1 MTNYQDI
8 VSYNIT
14 LSITKDFFIL
24 KDLNSLDSTDGN
36 ASSSFSTP
44 YPPNHLN
51 GNFRGPTP
59 AGSFYSGPSNSS
71 RESSLTPVH
80 MRRMS
85 TPRVDSP
92 RLDSYRYR

>member
-1 MTNYQDI
+1 MMLFI
-8 VSYNIT
+8 EI
-14 LSITKDFFIL
+14 LLTKNFFIL
-24 KDLNSLDSTDGN
+24 KDLNSLDTTDGN
-36 ASSSFSTP
+36 TASSFSTP
-44 YPPNHLN
+44 YQPNHLN